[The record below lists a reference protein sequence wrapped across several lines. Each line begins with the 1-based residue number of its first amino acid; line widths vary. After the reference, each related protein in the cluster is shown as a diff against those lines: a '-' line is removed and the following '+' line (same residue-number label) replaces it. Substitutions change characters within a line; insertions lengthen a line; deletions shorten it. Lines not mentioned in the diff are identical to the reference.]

1 MTLTGGC
8 RHMKGLRWIFAFLR
22 DPTGALGGSIA
33 TVRARLAP
41 LESRI
46 QLTVT
51 EALRK
56 AARKLALGAVAAAFA
71 LVGVAYV
78 LIGLWLGL
86 ESLLGPI
93 GASFVL
99 VAMCLT
105 IVVRAVLAKAG
116 VEDELPAPI
125 LVYLSVTLAF
135 TFALWLL
142 WLS

>member
-1 MTLTGGC
+1 
-8 RHMKGLRWIFAFLR
+8 MKGLQWVLAFLR
-22 DPTGALGGSIA
+22 IDA
-33 TVRARLAP
+33 
-41 LESRI
+41 
-46 QLTVT
+46 
-51 EALRK
+51 
-56 AARKLALGAVAAAFA
+56 AARTPLHGATATAVITLLSGCSSAPSRNILGSYFPSWM
-71 LVGVAYV
+71 
-78 LIGLWLGL
+78 IC
-86 ESLLGPI
+86 
-93 GASFVL
+93 VL